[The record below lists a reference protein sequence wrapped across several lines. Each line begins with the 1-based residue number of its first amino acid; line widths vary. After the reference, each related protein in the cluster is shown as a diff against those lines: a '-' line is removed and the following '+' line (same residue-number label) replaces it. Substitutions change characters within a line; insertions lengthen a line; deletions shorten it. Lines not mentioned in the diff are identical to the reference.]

1 MCKKQTNKSI
11 YIDSIAKKLVRS
23 FNEVDKRMLKLHKIT
38 ETSHEKTN
46 LIDYLGVRE
55 NLSKSLFRNMQTQS
69 KPPDQVKND
78 KKSTEAP
85 I

>member
-1 MCKKQTNKSI
+1 
-11 YIDSIAKKLVRS
+11 
-23 FNEVDKRMLKLHKIT
+23 MLKLHKIT

-46 LIDYLGVRE
+46 LIDNLGVRE